1 MSVSLSA
8 ITVGGPESGWGKDR
22 AGWMLPGMAAKGF
35 KAGREQALELGL
47 DKPLVG
53 KACRLRGSQHPVA

>member
-1 MSVSLSA
+1 
-8 ITVGGPESGWGKDR
+8 
-22 AGWMLPGMAAKGF
+22 MAAKGF